1 MVSDKIIIKG
11 KEIDLMKELGLDQE
25 PLDVQ
30 EELAE
35 RMTDIVLRRSI
46 LKALENLSEDEVKN
60 INTGLTSGDTG
71 DTIKILNEKVPNFD
85 KILSEQIVL
94 LQEELISKK

>member
-1 MVSDKIIIKG
+1 MALDKIIIKG
-11 KEIDLMKELGLDQE
+11 KEIDIMKELGIDQS
-25 PLDVQ
+25 PLEVQ
-30 EELAE
+30 EKIAE

-46 LKALENLSEDEVKN
+46 LKALEGLSEEEVKN
-60 INTGLTSGDTG
+60 MNTGLTSGNTEE
-71 DTIKILNEKVPNFD
+71 TIKMLDEKVPNFD